1 MDRFLEYVDNPG
13 FVRWVLHPD
22 EVSSQYREKWLEAH
36 PGEKEDFEAA
46 RMVVQRLVTEPEAI
60 DPALTD
66 RLFREFSCS
75 VQCRNELSQKE
86 RKRFRIAPF
95 LKYAAVPLLF
105 FAFGVLFYSQF
116 GRQSL
121 VEQFPMVS
129 ETGNMDEA
137 RLVLPG
143 GQHIPL
149 NEKESVVEYG
159 HGGDIVINHSDTVK
173 SVSGKQVPEMNQLVI
188 PYGKNSI
195 VRLSDGTLVHL
206 NSGSRLIYPGFFEG
220 KSREVLL
227 FGEAFF
233 EVTPMK
239 DKPFIVRTN
248 EISVEVLGTR
258 FNISAY
264 PSESSIETVLVEGEV
279 KITGTRNKLFGK
291 EYLLRP
297 NEMACFNRETEET
310 LVKSVDITNYV
321 SWHLGYLNFTSEDL
335 SRIVKRVER
344 YFDIN
349 VKLENPMHGQLKI
362 SGKLKLKE
370 NKDIL
375 LNVVASAASLELVK
389 INEKYYVMR

>member
-22 EVSSQYREKWLEAH
+22 EVSSQYWEKWLEAH

-95 LKYAAVPLLF
+95 LKYAAVALLF

-149 NEKESVVEYG
+149 NEKESVIR
-159 HGGDIVINHSDTVK
+159 GGDIVINH
-173 SVSGKQVPEMNQLVI
+173 L
-188 PYGKNSI
+188 
-195 VRLSDGTLVHL
+195 TL
-206 NSGSRLIYPGFFEG
+206 
-220 KSREVLL
+220 
-227 FGEAFF
+227 
-233 EVTPMK
+233 
-239 DKPFIVRTN
+239 
-248 EISVEVLGTR
+248 
-258 FNISAY
+258 
-264 PSESSIETVLVEGEV
+264 
-279 KITGTRNKLFGK
+279 
-291 EYLLRP
+291 
-297 NEMACFNRETEET
+297 
-310 LVKSVDITNYV
+310 
-321 SWHLGYLNFTSEDL
+321 
-335 SRIVKRVER
+335 
-344 YFDIN
+344 
-349 VKLENPMHGQLKI
+349 
-362 SGKLKLKE
+362 
-370 NKDIL
+370 
-375 LNVVASAASLELVK
+375 
-389 INEKYYVMR
+389 